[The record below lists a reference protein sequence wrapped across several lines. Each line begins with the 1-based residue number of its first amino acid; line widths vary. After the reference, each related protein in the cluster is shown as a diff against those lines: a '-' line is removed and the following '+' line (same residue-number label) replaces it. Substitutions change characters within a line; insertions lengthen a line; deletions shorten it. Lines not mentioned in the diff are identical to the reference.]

1 VGVYISI
8 SDVKGAP
15 PKPSKSKYERKL
27 LFLLNL

>member
-1 VGVYISI
+1 MSR
-8 SDVKGAP
+8 GAP